1 MGVQEKCAPPHC
13 IASQVPM
20 VYPAYI
26 THCSCLFVTSEH
38 SPVPAQADDLQPV
51 HLLRMFAQS
60 LLSSFRMAATAYIAG
75 SKGFTVLFTC
85 AELPRSSWKCPAPR
99 RTRQLS
105 IIWDN

>member
-60 LLSSFRMAATAYIAG
+60 LLSSFRMAATAYIAALRASLYCLRAQNCRDRAG
-75 SKGFTVLFTC
+75 NVPHPEEQG
-85 AELPRSSWKCPAPR
+85 
-99 RTRQLS
+99 
-105 IIWDN
+105 D